1 MADLIEIGVEVRT
14 NSVRSATKEVDSL
27 GKTLKSAERSASAF
41 VNAFASQERQVSK
54 AATANRA
61 YSSTAQ
67 AMYNEILKVNTA
79 TKSASG
85 SASVFAAGL
94 EKQAQALHRLKMST
108 DASYAS
114 TNKLQAAKKI
124 LKREVRE
131 NGMAVEQY
139 VEAMRKVVQANNAA
153 GASAGV
159 ASKHMSRGGVAM
171 QQVGYQ
177 VGDFIVQ
184 VQSGQNPMVAFGQQA
199 TQMVGAL
206 YMLPPA
212 ALAGRVALMGL
223 SVSVGLLIASLGIVI
238 PLATAI
244 GAALMR
250 TREAADKG
258 TSGLNSYEEAL
269 GRVIE
274 KAKGLKNE
282 RLSLT
287 TNFDADAMIAS
298 EKRVK
303 LSNRIVEL
311 EIMQAGLSEE
321 KLEGN
326 KRLVQTLKNQLSE
339 ETKLLSAA
347 LKSAEAEGARV
358 ATLKDAADAKEAEA
372 KAVKDLAKS
381 QAESQAAFQEQLAAQ
396 ANSLVLLE
404 MEKEGLKGS
413 TQYREELVAQ
423 EADRLQKLISQK
435 KITETQAEDALN
447 LYEEN
452 LKVTSEIDASTKSAI
467 ALSGALREAASAMAS
482 LSSFGAGLDKAI
494 AVAAAKVG
502 ALKVGANEAVAGRI
516 AGLRADLEIKLLDKS
531 LRSEAVADIRAEN
544 QGKISTL
551 ENLLDQGS
559 EIRSRNRKAASQ
571 AAKGLSEAAKAAKD
585 LSEEALKLNEA
596 NDPLLK
602 FNKGIDNLN
611 KLMKTGKLTQ
621 KAYNGEVAKLQDGLA
636 GSIPLVG
643 DISDAFGDFVARGL
657 KDFKGFVQQILG
669 SFTSMISQM
678 IATAARNKI
687 MLSMGIGGTGI
698 AGKAAGLGG
707 SLLGSAGGGLAGL
720 AGSGGIMGGVGSIAS
735 GIGGIFSGGG
745 LGASFANL
753 GGLMSG
759 SVGGLGAIGAAIPA
773 IGLVVAGLGLFI
785 KKTKVLDT
793 GLRATVDGFD
803 VAIETFEKTQ
813 TSRLFGLLKG
823 KKKTGYAGAS
833 AEVADPLVKAVGEI
847 QQSVLDAAD
856 TLGIGADA
864 FDNFSYQFKVSLKG
878 LSEEEQ
884 FQKVTQELNKMG
896 DSFASLSGHFETMN
910 ELLAAANKRMELRNR
925 MDKLLNNNAAILT
938 RQREAELSAMHALNR
953 PLAQAVYQLED
964 AQSVVTNA
972 FAALRASIDSVVS
985 DLKDKLGL
993 ANEAINKSKS
1003 IYETLSDALRSRR
1016 VSGDEAFSGRREA
1029 AVSFLRRG
1037 VFGDERKL
1045 QNALGVVAEPSEQLF
1060 GSFVD
1065 YARDFGLTGNVIA
1078 KAAETAKVQLSA
1090 DEQAVELLE
1099 TQIETFDAQLQMMVN
1114 QYNALLGIDTSV
1126 KSVADAMSAL
1136 RSALG
1141 SFASAQ
1147 GAAKATASAKVP
1159 QAKETAAA
1167 LEEVTVV
1174 RTFKGGN
1181 DFLRNGA
1188 SGVELSNG
1196 QVFKTEK
1203 GWGDSKEIQNAT
1215 KKAREA
1221 VIAAGGIPKFAAGG
1235 MHSGGL
1241 RMVGERGP
1249 ELEATGPS
1257 RIFSHNQTSGLFKDP
1272 DLKEAVNELRREVSG
1287 LRDEQRQMGAASAK
1301 YAKRNY
1307 DINRKWDTNG
1317 LPSTRT

>member
-1 MADLIEIGVEVRT
+1 MADLIEIGVTVNT
-14 NSVRSATKEVDSL
+14 NIKE
-27 GKTLKSAERSASAF
+27 
-41 VNAFASQERQVSK
+41 
-54 AATANRA
+54 ATADLDKMGGSVVNNIRTVDRLETEIKQLNKALNAGRLSENA
-61 YSSTAQ
+61 Y
-67 AMYNEILKVNTA
+67 
-79 TKSASG
+79 
-85 SASVFAAGL
+85 
-94 EKQAQALHRLKMST
+94 
-108 DASYAS
+108 
-114 TNKLQAAKKI
+114 
-124 LKREVRE
+124 
-131 NGMAVEQY
+131 
-139 VEAMRKVVQANNAA
+139 RK
-153 GASAGV
+153 G
-159 ASKHMSRGGVAM
+159 M
-171 QQVGYQ
+171 QQVNGELLLFQ
-177 VGDFIVQ
+177 QRAAKAAKVERRFGTAAATGGKSMNRFNVALQQGGFQLQDFAVQ
-184 VQSGQNPMVAFGQQA
+184 LQSGTSFFTAFGQQGSQFA
-199 TQMVGAL
+199 GIFGPQGAVIGAIIAVGSAL
-206 YMLPPA
+206 GGF
-212 ALAGRVALMGL
+212 ALATLKVEKDTRSLQDTLDDLTKSVSEYADAMGAARDSSAAATKEFGFTSSILQSVIEDFKTLARIEAFEDLGASVSKLRSEHISGFESDIENIKDLLRLEGAFAAAGADVAQFDSLLKNLENSSLSLGERLSSAMSLKDILLENSGGINQMEADQKSFYNSLLVSIQQMEVLRGLTQGKGRVDILGSEEGLRVSTEALNELFESRLGTIDDTANKYVDIL
-223 SVSVGLLIASLGIVI
+223 GSEESLKASTEALNKLFESKLETQERINKGYAKSVGLTQTLSNEIEDYVKSTAEGFKQTQALKEKIGESAFEAMRLAGYDIASG
-238 PLATAI
+238 
-244 GAALMR
+244 
-250 TREAADKG
+250 
-258 TSGLNSYEEAL
+258 
-269 GRVIE
+269 
-274 KAKGLKNE
+274 
-282 RLSLT
+282 
-287 TNFDADAMIAS
+287 
-298 EKRVK
+298 
-303 LSNRIVEL
+303 VE
-311 EIMQAGLSEE
+311 
-321 KLEGN
+321 
-326 KRLVQTLKNQLSE
+326 
-339 ETKLLSAA
+339 
-347 LKSAEAEGARV
+347 
-358 ATLKDAADAKEAEA
+358 DAADAAEDLGTRLGIAFSDAINIIRQAKAEA
-372 KAVKDLAKS
+372 MVGLD
-381 QAESQAAFQEQLAAQ
+381 AFGGAGEF
-396 ANSLVLLE
+396 
-404 MEKEGLKGS
+404 KYS
-413 TQYREELVAQ
+413 T
-423 EADRLQKLISQK
+423 
-435 KITETQAEDALN
+435 
-447 LYEEN
+447 
-452 LKVTSEIDASTKSAI
+452 TSEIKAKSA
-467 ALSGALREAASAMAS
+467 
-482 LSSFGAGLDKAI
+482 K
-494 AVAAAKVG
+494 K
-502 ALKVGANEAVAGRI
+502 
-516 AGLRADLEIKLLDKS
+516 
-531 LRSEAVADIRAEN
+531 
-544 QGKISTL
+544 
-551 ENLLDQGS
+551 
-559 EIRSRNRKAASQ
+559 
-571 AAKGLSEAAKAAKD
+571 AAKGLSEAAEAAKD
-585 LSEEALKLNEA
+585 LADEALRLNEA

-636 GSIPLVG
+636 DSIPLVG

-707 SLLGSAGGGLAGL
+707 SSGPLGSFIGSFGSAGVAGTGLLGGAGAAMPAFL
-720 AGSGGIMGGVGSIAS
+720 GGAGNGMFAVGANAAAAGGGIAAS
-735 GIGGIFSGGG
+735 
-745 LGASFANL
+745 
-753 GGLMSG
+753 
-759 SVGGLGAIGAAIPA
+759 IGAAIPPLLA
-773 IGLVVAGLGLFI
+773 VTAVLGLFI

-793 GLRATVDGFD
+793 GLRATVEGFD
-803 VAIETFEKTQ
+803 VAVETFEKTQ

-823 KKKTGYAGAS
+823 KKRTGYAGAS

-856 TLGIGADA
+856 TLGIGVDA

-910 ELLAAANKRMELRNR
+910 ELLTAANKRMELRNR
-925 MDKLLNNNAAILT
+925 MDKLLNNNAAVLA

-953 PLAQAVYQLED
+953 PLAQAVYLLED
-964 AQSVVTNA
+964 AQSAVTNA

-993 ANEAINKSKS
+993 ANEAMNKSKS
-1003 IYETLSDALRSRR
+1003 IYETLSDALRSRK

-1045 QNALGVVAEPSEQLF
+1045 QNALGVVAEPSEQMF

-1099 TQIETFDAQLQMMVN
+1099 TQIETFDAQLQIMVN

-1126 KSVADAMSAL
+1126 KSVSDAMSAL

-1167 LEEVTVV
+1167 LEEVTIV

-1196 QVFKTEK
+1196 QVFKTED
-1203 GWGDSKEIQNAT
+1203 GWGDSKEIKNAT

-1221 VIAAGGIPKFAAGG
+1221 VIAAGGIPKFATGG

-1249 ELEATGPS
+1249 ELEATGPA

-1307 DINRKWDTNG
+1307 DINRKWDTDG

>member
-67 AMYNEILKVNTA
+67 AMYNEILKINTA

-85 SASVFAAGL
+85 SASVFAADL

-139 VEAMRKVVQANNAA
+139 VEAMRKVVQANNASS
-153 GASAGV
+153 ASAQLLGKRTSRFGV
-159 ASKHMSRGGVAM
+159 LA
-171 QQVGYQ
+171 QQTGYQ
-177 VGDFIVQ
+177 VGDFAVQ
-184 VQSGQNPMVAFGQQA
+184 VQSGQNVMVAFGQQA
-199 TQMVGAL
+199 TQLVGTL
-206 YMLPPA
+206 SMLA
-212 ALAGRVALMGL
+212 KTTKMITVFAG
-223 SVSVGLLIASLGIVI
+223 LGIAI
-238 PLATAI
+238 PILTGI
-244 GAALMR
+244 AAAFFR
-250 TREAADKG
+250 TREAADESSVAVKAF
-258 TSGLNSYEEAL
+258 EESL
-269 GRVIE
+269 
-274 KAKGLKNE
+274 KAAKQE
-282 RLSLT
+282 T
-287 TNFDADAMIAS
+287 
-298 EKRVK
+298 
-303 LSNRIVEL
+303 VE
-311 EIMQAGLSEE
+311 MAQ
-321 KLEGN
+321 KLEF
-326 KRLVQTLKNQLSE
+326 
-339 ETKLLSAA
+339 
-347 LKSAEAEGARV
+347 LKSGFKTEGEYA
-358 ATLKDAADAKEAEA
+358 LD
-372 KAVKDLAKS
+372 KDLAKATAEAERLKTGLENVKNARFES
-381 QAESQAAFQEQLAAQ
+381 KANELTAVSTAKDALSVAEEQKDLAEAALQTYRDTLTELEEEEFQRQKNLRLQREQNQAAEDHKTLVAETTESQKQRRALEAQILTSGKDSWAVAKLRAEQGAENLGYTKAEAASYVA
-396 ANSLVLLE
+396 
-404 MEKEGLKGS
+404 MEKAIRAIALKIKMK
-413 TQYREELVAQ
+413 TEAQ
-423 EADRLQKLISQK
+423 KAFDASVKAAATSYDRLVNQSSSLDVEIAKVDAQIKAVKNNTDVATAAYIAGERAKVTATYETTKALAIQNNNLILLAQNAIAYSEAMDKLS
-435 KITETQAEDALN
+435 N
-447 LYEEN
+447 LEN
-452 LKVTSEIDASTKSAI
+452 LKLEFAK
-467 ALSGALREAASAMAS
+467 LS
-482 LSSFGAGLDKAI
+482 D
-494 AVAAAKVG
+494 VG
-502 ALKVGANEAVAGRI
+502 GG
-516 AGLRADLEIKLLDKS
+516 G
-531 LRSEAVADIRAEN
+531 
-544 QGKISTL
+544 
-551 ENLLDQGS
+551 
-559 EIRSRNRKAASQ
+559 
-571 AAKGLSEAAKAAKD
+571 AAKAAKD
-585 LSEEALKLNEA
+585 LADEALRLNEA

-602 FNKGIDNLN
+602 FNNGIDKLN
-611 KLMKTGKLTQ
+611 KLMKTGKLAQ
-621 KAYNGEVAKLQDGLA
+621 RAYNGEVAKLQDGLA
-636 GSIPLVG
+636 DSIPLVG

-803 VAIETFEKTQ
+803 VAIETFERTQ

-1003 IYETLSDALRSRR
+1003 IYETLSEALRSRR
-1016 VSGDEAFSGRREA
+1016 VSGDEAFSGRRES

-1147 GAAKATASAKVP
+1147 GAAQATASARVP
-1159 QAKETAAA
+1159 QPKETEAA
-1167 LEEVTVV
+1167 LQEVTIV

-1181 DFLRNGA
+1181 DAFRNGA

-1196 QVFKTEK
+1196 QVFKTES
-1203 GWGDSKEIQNAT
+1203 GWGDNKEIQNAT

-1272 DLKEAVNELRREVSG
+1272 DLKEAVNELRREISG

-1307 DINRKWDTNG
+1307 DINRKWDTDG